1 MPFFD
6 FEDVVDNIVD
16 EFFLDKQ
23 DDNGVYHHERLPK
36 NFLKLSLVS
45 RNFLRPVRRNLY
57 RDVHIEGTERFLLL
71 TGQLRFSPHLANFV
85 KTASVVSNCLQHNHI
100 DGDID
105 DGPGWEPRSVS
116 TTALRWFL
124 DACPQLTELTV
135 YGGDLLLALASQAP
149 QNVKLTD
156 ITIVGCSRCN
166 TVDSPSCTD
175 DLAAGWLKNVVA
187 FPRLK
192 ELDISEIQI
201 GGPGLDATKGIPSR
215 SSACTGLSISN
226 MNRPTYAHGA
236 KTLLHSMPA
245 LAELVLDGLKPMPRG
260 ELKNCLNIVAKT
272 LELLTITDYHS
283 TEDDP
288 QPWEN
293 DTVAGL
299 HQLKT
304 LCFNSV
310 PVTPS
315 LLDMLPPRLEYLR
328 LSRNALTR
336 LPAPILAAWLR
347 RERFPLRGVLKK
359 FEVIGELRRDSAKRG
374 PKASAEQV
382 AELSRLCAALG
393 IEWIYTSE
401 KFRFF

>member
-16 EFFLDKQ
+16 EFFLDKR
-23 DDNGVYHHERLPK
+23 DEDGVYDSERLPK
-36 NFLKLSLVS
+36 NFLKLALVS

-57 RDVHIEGTERFLLL
+57 RDLQIEGTERFLLF

-85 KTASVVSNCLQHNHI
+85 KTASVVSNCMQRNHI

-135 YGGDLLLALASQAP
+135 SGGDFLLALASQAP
-149 QNVKLTD
+149 QNIKLTD
-156 ITIVGCSRCN
+156 ITIMGCVRCN
-166 TVDSPSCTD
+166 QTDLPSCMG

-192 ELDISEIQI
+192 ELDLTEIQI
-201 GGPGLDATKGIPSR
+201 GGPGLDATKGIPSS

-226 MNRPTYAHGA
+226 MNRPTYPHGG
-236 KTLLHSMPA
+236 KTLLRSMPA
-245 LAELVLDGLKPMPRG
+245 LAELVLDGLYPMPRG

-272 LELLTITDYHS
+272 LKLLTITDYHS
-283 TEDDP
+283 TENGP

-299 HQLKT
+299 HQLNT
-304 LCFNSV
+304 LCFNGV
-310 PVTPS
+310 PVTPP

-336 LPAPILAAWLR
+336 LPAPILATWLR
-347 RERFPLRGVLKK
+347 REPFPLRGVLKK
-359 FEVIGELRRDSAKRG
+359 FEVIGELRRDSVKRG

-382 AELSRLCAALG
+382 AELSRLCGTLG
-393 IEWIYTSE
+393 IEWIYGPE
-401 KFRFF
+401 KFF